1 MVLLIF
7 LLILVN
13 AALIYG
19 FVKLIPTRP
28 FLFWLDPKAAK
39 FFIDDVF
46 KNQKEWGFESYT
58 GDRGFHNRS
67 SDVKIKFDFDQ
78 YNHDRFIAFPNNEA
92 HKTSDIFSY
101 GIRKYFRKEYSQKSM
116 WDYYEEVKLK
126 RINDLLKTLDSQSE
140 EEFYN
145 SITKSKTKVA

>member
-13 AALIYG
+13 AGLIYG

-28 FLFWLDPKAAK
+28 FLFWLDPKAAR

-46 KNQKEWGFESYT
+46 KNQEEWGFETYS
-58 GDRGFHNRS
+58 GNRGFHNDRN
-67 SDVKIKFDFDQ
+67 DGKIKFDFEKG
-78 YNHDRFIAFPNNEA
+78 YTGRISFPNSEV
-92 HKTSDIFSY
+92 HRTSDIFSY
-101 GIRKYFRKEYSQKSM
+101 GIRKYFHKQYSQKSM

-126 RINDLLKTLDSQSE
+126 RINELLKTLDSQSE

-145 SITKSKTKVA
+145 SIKSKTKVA